1 MMCVIATSEERS
13 IQDDMT
19 RNAEVSED
27 IVTKL
32 APNFELKL
40 REELDFFRLSLTETG
55 RSTVG
60 GTSLSSGTTLDLVDQ
75 VVRNIHLPTLRQ
87 WFKFSAEDMPWPLGK
102 FSKRIF
108 EWFYL
113 LRGVRRQTT

>member
-1 MMCVIATSEERS
+1 MSVVTFIKMCVIATSEERS

-40 REELDFFRLSLTETG
+40 REELDFFDYHSLKLE
-55 RSTVG
+55 
-60 GTSLSSGTTLDLVDQ
+60 DQ
-75 VVRNIHLPTLRQ
+75 
-87 WFKFSAEDMPWPLGK
+87 
-102 FSKRIF
+102 
-108 EWFYL
+108 L
-113 LRGVRRQTT
+113 LEALA